1 MSSTPPPG
9 REVPACHEWTPP
21 AAPSCGAAAPAA
33 ASAAPAAVRSA
44 GAGGALAAI
53 RRWQAGRCAV
63 CGLSP
68 ARLVIDHHHV
78 SGLVRGL
85 LCESCNVAE
94 GRRTSSYAEPYASY
108 RRRPPALIVGLTER
122 YPHWRPNAYH
132 YVLGDP
138 PDDPALAARVLDHLI
153 RHPPRRPTGRPV
165 EIPGLPGHYLVGDE
179 MRRLADRLAAEA

>member
-21 AAPSCGAAAPAA
+21 GEPAGAARLPAA
-33 ASAAPAAVRSA
+33 ASPAPAAVPSA
-44 GAGGALAAI
+44 GQGGALAAI
-53 RRWQAGRCAV
+53 RRWQAGRCAI
-63 CGLSP
+63 CGLRP

-85 LCESCNVAE
+85 LCASCNVAE
-94 GRRTSSYAEPYASY
+94 GRRTSYYAEPYASY
-108 RRRPPALIVGLTER
+108 RRRPPAVIVGLTER

-153 RHPPRRPTGRPV
+153 RHPPRRPAGRPV
-165 EIPGLPGHYLVGDE
+165 EIPGLPGHYLVGDG
-179 MRRLADRLAAEA
+179 MRRLAERLAAEA